1 MNGRLL
7 LVPLAL
13 LLPLAPLDA
22 RRPRHAPA
30 AVSEHALSSG
40 VQRSVTIEQRV
51 IVRIGPSAPRRAMPA
66 MLSSAPP
73 PGRFKEKKLKG
84 CVPIA
89 GIAALL
95 PYNGN
100 RLLLYMRDRHMVSA
114 ALEKSCHV
122 EEFYSG
128 AYIAR
133 SEDGQLCAR
142 RERLQSRTGAS
153 CEVARL
159 NRLEARR

>member
-1 MNGRLL
+1 MNGF
-7 LVPLAL
+7 LAL
-13 LLPLAPLDA
+13 LAALPALVHVPGHHARAVLD
-22 RRPRHAPA
+22 PVPTQHQ
-30 AVSEHALSSG
+30 VS
-40 VQRSVTIEQRV
+40 IEQRV
-51 IVRIGPSAPRRAMPA
+51 IVRIGPSAPMARRAMATTLSPA
-66 MLSSAPP
+66 PL

-95 PYNGN
+95 PYSDN
-100 RLLLYMRDRHMVSA
+100 RLLLYMRDRRLIGA
-114 ALEKSCHV
+114 TLDKACHA

-128 AYIAR
+128 AYITR
-133 SEDGQLCAR
+133 SEDGLVCAH

-159 NRLEARR
+159 NTLVRRR